1 MVNFY
6 TSSSPSSGVPS
17 SQSPLTIPQLHGPFP
32 VASRPGHPQVPCK
45 SKRELPPPNSPGLHF
60 LRHRSHRVSPLASG
74 PHLPGDPVV
83 PQQAE
88 RCAPAGSGHGYHW
101 RQQCG
106 PLWAVPEFRTRER
119 GRPVARVT
127 CSKERDAWSPPYLP
141 LVRSPIRERTQ
152 QPSAHKRET
161 RLLSTHSKAHV
172 RPGGAG
178 SSVGSGLTR
187 PGSNLSSV
195 TRCGRGLSFL
205 MCERSVWGGGGGMA
219 DRTCPP
225 QARVPASAQ

>member
-1 MVNFY
+1 MPLACSSPHVLPEAFAASLGVPEARLNLTSPQYWVLLPDILSPRFWSLPPSDGASPARY
-6 TSSSPSSGVPS
+6 GLSSSLTSP
-17 SQSPLTIPQLHGPFP
+17 QSPPPSCRLGIDGLPTPPLAQLHGPFP

-127 CSKERDAWSPPYLP
+127 CSKERDAWSHPYLP
-141 LVRSPIRERTQ
+141 LVRSPIRERT
-152 QPSAHKRET
+152 
-161 RLLSTHSKAHV
+161 
-172 RPGGAG
+172 
-178 SSVGSGLTR
+178 
-187 PGSNLSSV
+187 
-195 TRCGRGLSFL
+195 
-205 MCERSVWGGGGGMA
+205 
-219 DRTCPP
+219 
-225 QARVPASAQ
+225 